1 MTAQTK
7 ISGTADNTL
16 PVADLGQFDIAVI
29 IPCKDEAVAIGGMV
43 TELRSLLPT
52 ARIYVYDN
60 NSTDG
65 TAEVAARA
73 GAIVRSETRQ
83 GKGFV
88 VRRMFADIDA
98 DIYMMVDGDNTYD
111 IQAAPRLI
119 STLITDGLDMV
130 NGARRAV
137 ANDAYRPGHAM
148 GNKAM
153 SEIVRRLFGNGFGDI
168 FSGYRIFSRRFV
180 KSFPVMSRGFEIET
194 ELTVH
199 ALSLE
204 MPFTE
209 LPTDFK
215 DRPSGSASK
224 LRTYTDGTRIL
235 WTIINL
241 LRQERPMRLFGAVSV
256 VLALVSLILAYPLL
270 LTFLDTGLVPRFPTA
285 ILATGLMLLASL
297 SLACGLIL
305 DTVSYGRREAKR
317 MCYLSIPGIQSV
329 HTRKTN
335 GN

>member
-1 MTAQTK
+1 MTAQNNN
-7 ISGTADNTL
+7 ISAADNAPL
-16 PVADLGQFDIAVI
+16 VDLSQFDIAVI
-29 IPCKDEAVAIGGMV
+29 IPCMDEAVAIGGMV
-43 TELRSLLPT
+43 TELRDLLPSAT
-52 ARIYVYDN
+52 IYVYDN

-65 TAEVAARA
+65 TAEVAAKA
-73 GAIVRSETRQ
+73 GAVVRAETRQ

-111 IQAAPRLI
+111 IHAAPRLI

-137 ANDAYRPGHAM
+137 EEEAYRPGHAM

-204 MPFTE
+204 MPFAE

-224 LRTYTDGTRIL
+224 LKTYSDGTRIL

-241 LRQERPMRLFGAVSV
+241 LRQERPMRLFGLVSI
-256 VLALVSLILAYPLL
+256 VLAAMSLILAYPLL
-270 LTFLDTGLVPRFPTA
+270 ITFLDTGLVPRFPTA

-317 MCYLSIPGIQSV
+317 MCYLAIPGIQSV
-329 HTRKTN
+329 HSRITK
-335 GN
+335 GD

>member
-1 MTAQTK
+1 MSA
-7 ISGTADNTL
+7 
-16 PVADLGQFDIAVI
+16 VDLTTFDIAVV

-43 TELRSLLPT
+43 TDLQALLPG

-65 TAEVAARA
+65 TAQAATQA
-73 GAIVRSETRQ
+73 GAIVRAETRQ

-98 DIYMMVDGDNTYD
+98 DIYMMIDGDNTYD
-111 IQAAPRLI
+111 LQAAPRLI
-119 STLITDGLDMV
+119 SHLITDGLDMV
-130 NGARRAV
+130 NGARQAV
-137 ANDAYRPGHAM
+137 EEQAYRPGHAM
-148 GNKAM
+148 GNKVM
-153 SEIVRRLFGNGFGDI
+153 TGIVRRLFGEGFNDI

-204 MPFTE
+204 MPFKE

-215 DRPSGSASK
+215 DRPEGSASK
-224 LRTYTDGTRIL
+224 LRTVSDGTRIL

-241 LRQERPMRLFGAVSV
+241 LRQERPLRLFGAMSV
-256 VLALVSLILAYPLL
+256 ILAFIAVALAYPLFV
-270 LTFLDTGLVPRFPTA
+270 TFFETGLVPRFPTA
-285 ILATGLMLLASL
+285 ILATGLILLASL

-305 DTVSYGRREAKR
+305 DTESYGRREAKR
-317 MCYLSIPGIQSV
+317 MCYLAIPGIQAIHKQKPPS
-329 HTRKTN
+329 R
-335 GN
+335 